1 MSPELGWLLVLPLG
15 LLAGTIGGVVGFG
28 SAIILMP
35 ALVLVFGAKAAVPII
50 AIASIMANLSRA
62 AVWWR
67 DIDWR
72 ANTVYCATAVP
83 AAALGASVLVEL
95 DPRTVEGTLG
105 AVLIAMVPIR
115 RWLLAAGFK
124 IGLASLAVV
133 GACIGMLTGLVATT
147 GPINT
152 PFFLA
157 YGLTK
162 GAFLGTEA
170 IGSAAIAITKV
181 GVFRSLAALPGETIV
196 SGLVVGSSL
205 MVGSWL
211 ARRLVERM
219 DASHFR
225 VLLEV
230 LSMVAGGMM
239 LWAALTA

>member
-72 ANTVYCATAVP
+72 ANAVYCATAIP